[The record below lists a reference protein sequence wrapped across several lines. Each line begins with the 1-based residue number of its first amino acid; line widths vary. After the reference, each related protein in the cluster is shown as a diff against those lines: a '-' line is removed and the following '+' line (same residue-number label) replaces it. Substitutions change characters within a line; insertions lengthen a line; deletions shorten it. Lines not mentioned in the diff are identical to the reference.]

1 MVSLARPLRTTQ
13 RSGTMPPPFRGHR
26 VDSRAVTSS
35 NQRTAAFWD
44 SRHAADATDGNYLSH
59 PLVVAYTSLR
69 AVGSLTPHI
78 DIVVAEI
85 RSKTPPGGR
94 IFSPAC
100 GAGVKELVLAQ
111 SLPDR
116 SFVACD
122 IADAALALARDAAA
136 RAGLRNIEFRHMDAN
151 DPELGERTFD
161 AVTGM
166 GAFHHIERLEAF
178 WAAARRALRPGG
190 VIMGQE
196 YIGPN
201 RLQWTDVQREEG
213 DRVLRDIVPPEHRV
227 HHDRVICT
235 PIEQMLEL
243 DPSEA
248 VRSAEIL
255 PTLRDAGFVLK
266 GYAGGG
272 GALLQPVLLNQVHTF
287 DPRRWD
293 HNLVLARLFEEEDR
307 LMRQGRLGDDFCMFV
322 TEPVG

>member
-1 MVSLARPLRTTQ
+1 
-13 RSGTMPPPFRGHR
+13 
-26 VDSRAVTSS
+26 
-35 NQRTAAFWD
+35 
-44 SRHAADATDGNYLSH
+44 
-59 PLVVAYTSLR
+59 
-69 AVGSLTPHI
+69 
-78 DIVVAEI
+78 
-85 RSKTPPGGR
+85 
-94 IFSPAC
+94 
-100 GAGVKELVLAQ
+100 
-111 SLPDR
+111 
-116 SFVACD
+116 
-122 IADAALALARDAAA
+122 
-136 RAGLRNIEFRHMDAN
+136 
-151 DPELGERTFD
+151 
-161 AVTGM
+161 
-166 GAFHHIERLEAF
+166 
-178 WAAARRALRPGG
+178 
-190 VIMGQE
+190 
-196 YIGPN
+196 GPN

-307 LMRQGRLGDDFCMFV
+307 LMRQGRLDDDFCMFV
-322 TEPVG
+322 TE